1 MIKIDVSKYRNLE
14 HALKVF
20 KKKIRDTKIMDQLR
34 KGKAF
39 EKPSSKKRKK
49 KIKAIYIDKKRRE
62 DE

>member
-1 MIKIDVSKYRNLE
+1 
-14 HALKVF
+14 
-20 KKKIRDTKIMDQLR
+20 MDKLR